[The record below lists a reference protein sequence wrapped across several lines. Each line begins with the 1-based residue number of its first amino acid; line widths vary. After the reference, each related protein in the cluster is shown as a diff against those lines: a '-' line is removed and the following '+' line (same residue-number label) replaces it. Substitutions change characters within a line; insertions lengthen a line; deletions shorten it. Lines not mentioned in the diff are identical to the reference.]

1 MDVTESSG
9 CPSTRVP
16 SKGATFDTVRFE
28 VLLDDMLTYGNN
40 GIPLYFVFAAISLS
54 LLGANI
60 PEKENK

>member
-1 MDVTESSG
+1 
-9 CPSTRVP
+9 
-16 SKGATFDTVRFE
+16 
-28 VLLDDMLTYGNN
+28 MLTYGNN